1 MFFVTLT
8 TELICIG
15 VSCCVSVIHQNFEK
29 HNFNSK
35 IQNVRH
41 CSSRHHT
48 FKEMIR
54 QTNKVS
60 SKKIRYMT
68 KPSWYKERDL

>member
-35 IQNVRH
+35 
-41 CSSRHHT
+41 
-48 FKEMIR
+48 FKGNYYEFQLHFSQKQDWR
-54 QTNKVS
+54 LLLNFQ
-60 SKKIRYMT
+60 
-68 KPSWYKERDL
+68 WQL